1 MKWTYIVGLSACSI
15 LAACASV
22 GTQFSKMAE
31 PDSGDRARV
40 RVVAN
45 MLVKG
50 VPNASCT
57 DWSKAGAGTI
67 FGGML
72 GSSGYRGRSLGM
84 PNPQGVRDQNSGE
97 FYVRANEPF
106 AIALINTPDSRY
118 RCSVSA
124 TFVPQKNTD
133 YQISTRTVEKSLR
146 KVSCEILVQ
155 EVTDTGLK
163 PIPIQPAQC
172 Q

>member
-1 MKWTYIVGLSACSI
+1 MKWPQIICLGVCSV

-22 GTQFSKMAE
+22 GIQFSKMTE
-31 PDSGDRARV
+31 PDSGERARV
-40 RVVAN
+40 RVVAD

-67 FGGML
+67 FGGIL

-84 PNPQGVRDQNSGE
+84 PNPQGVSGNNSGE

-106 AIALINTPDSRY
+106 AVALMNTPDSRY
-118 RCSVSA
+118 LCSVSA

-133 YQISTRTVEKSLR
+133 YQISTRTVEKSFR

-155 EVTDTGLK
+155 EVTDTGFK
-163 PIPIQPAQC
+163 PVPTQPAQC
-172 Q
+172 K